1 MLILLGESTLY
12 VEKLIN
18 HFQNL
23 LNLDGLGWLTKAII
37 RGDLLNNAFWKQGDK
52 LEELYQLEVN
62 QDEIGYNKASTRRIL
77 DDNVI
82 VVILFEWVCP

>member
-1 MLILLGESTLY
+1 MLILLGESTLC

-37 RGDLLNNAFWKQGDK
+37 RGDLLNNAFWKHGDK
-52 LEELYQLEVN
+52 LEKAYQLEVN
-62 QDEIGYNKASTRRIL
+62 QDETGYNKASTRV
-77 DDNVI
+77 NSG
-82 VVILFEWVCP
+82 W

>member
-1 MLILLGESTLY
+1 MLILLGVKSTLC

-37 RGDLLNNAFWKQGDK
+37 SEDLLNNVFWKQGDK
-52 LEELYQLEVN
+52 LEKAYQLEVN
-62 QDEIGYNKASTRRIL
+62 QDETGYNKDSIRMNSGR
-77 DDNVI
+77 
-82 VVILFEWVCP
+82 